1 MPSSKIYANGK
12 FLRTEMT
19 EEILLTS
26 SGFQKIQEELTKL
39 KERRKVVV
47 ERIRAA
53 REYGDL
59 AENSEYEDA
68 KNEQSFVEG
77 RILELEE
84 MLRRARVVA
93 KNGTDKVEVGSTAV
107 LKMDGHT
114 LEYTIVGA
122 SESDPSSGK
131 ISAESPLGHSLLGKT
146 KGEKAEIATPNGKV
160 TCQIIAVK

>member
-1 MPSSKIYANGK
+1 
-12 FLRTEMT
+12 MT

-26 SGFQKIQEELTKL
+26 SGLEKIQKDLASL
-39 KERRKVVV
+39 KDRRKTVV

-84 MLRRARVVA
+84 TLRRAKVVA
-93 KNGTDKVEVGSTAV
+93 KKNAIGTDKVEIGSTIL
-107 LKMDGHT
+107 LKMDGQT
-114 LEYTIVGA
+114 LEYTLVGA
-122 SESDPSSGK
+122 SESDPASGK
-131 ISAESPLGHSLLGKT
+131 ISAESPLGNSLLGKT
-146 KGEKAEIATPNGKV
+146 KGEKVEIATPNGKI
-160 TCQIIAVK
+160 TCEIIAIK